1 MTILITGGAG
11 FIGSNLASYFVNN
24 NKNVIVFDNLSNSS
38 RRNISKLFEL
48 DNFTFKNV
56 DLSNYQSFEDA
67 IESLN
72 INIDEI
78 WHLAANSDIKS
89 GSDNMDIDFRDT
101 FQTTFNSL
109 KICKKFSIRKFFFAS
124 SSAIYGDF
132 GESVIHEEIAPLL
145 PISNYG
151 AMKLASEAL
160 ISSACETYLDIAY
173 IFRFPNVI
181 GIPATHG
188 VILDL
193 LLKLKKDKSKLH
205 VLGNGFQKKHFMHVN
220 DLISA
225 MIFISKHSDQKIN
238 IYNIAQ
244 ADEGVFIKDI
254 VTFLIDHLGINVEI
268 FYEKELKGWDGDVPV
283 VNYSSLKLQKLGW
296 TSSLNSEQSVKVAIS
311 EIVNQESTH
320 DYN

>member
-11 FIGSNLASYFVNN
+11 FIGSNLASYFLDNN
-24 NKNVIVFDNLSNSS
+24 CDLFVFDNLSNSS
-38 RRNISKLFEL
+38 IENLSKLLESER
-48 DNFTFKNV
+48 FTFKNV
-56 DLSNYQSFEDA
+56 DLSDYQSYEDA
-67 IESLN
+67 VDSLN
-72 INIDEI
+72 ITIDEI

-89 GSDNMDIDFRDT
+89 GSDDMDIDFNDT

-109 KICKKFSIRKFFFAS
+109 KICKKFSIKKFFFSS

-160 ISSACETYLDIAY
+160 ISSACETYLDAAY

-205 VLGNGFQKKHFMHVN
+205 VLGNGLQKKHFMHVN

-225 MIFISKHSDQKIN
+225 MIFISKHSNQKIN
-238 IYNIAQ
+238 IYNIGQ

-254 VTFLIDHLGINVEI
+254 VTFLIDHLDINVEI
-268 FYEKELKGWDGDVPV
+268 FYEKSSKGWDGDVPV
-283 VNYSSLKLQKLGW
+283 VNYSSLKLQSLGW
-296 TSSLNSEQSVKVAIS
+296 TSSLNSEQSVKIAIN
-311 EIVNQESTH
+311 EIVNQVSAL
-320 DYN
+320 